1 MPARAQRCARSRSAC
16 ARNAD
21 ARERPA
27 SGRVRRRRPRAS
39 TRPTI
44 EDHAMSHV
52 TNLKCRECGQ
62 EYPIK
67 PLHVCEDCFGP
78 LEVIYDYAA
87 IRAAASRAAIGS
99 RPHNL
104 WRYRELLPFDGEPE
118 AGPFSGFTPLLHARR
133 LGAELGLKKLY
144 IKDDTVNHPT
154 LSYKDRVVSVAITKA
169 RDFGFTTVSC
179 ASTGNLATAV
189 AAHAARAGLR
199 SVIFMPEGVESG
211 KIVGSSIYGA
221 RVITIRGNYD
231 DVNRLCSEIADKY
244 GWAFVNIN
252 LRPYYTEG
260 AKTFGFEVAEQ
271 LGWKLPQHIVLPTA
285 GGTILPKVAKAFK
298 ELKEVGLVHGGEFK
312 IHCAQAAGSAPV
324 VHALHKNTDLITP
337 VKPDTIAKSI
347 AIGNP
352 ADGFY
357 VLRAVRESGGWGEA
371 AADAEIIVVFKVLA
385 RTEGIFAE
393 PAGGTTLAV
402 ALKLIASGRIKTDE
416 SVVVSITGNGYKT
429 LEAVAQSIEPP
440 LVIEAR
446 LKDFD
451 AIYERLGD
459 GKRSLKGA
467 A

>member
-1 MPARAQRCARSRSAC
+1 VLLKQTLLPDALRQRPF
-16 ARNAD
+16 N
-21 ARERPA
+21 E
-27 SGRVRRRRPRAS
+27 G
-39 TRPTI
+39 
-44 EDHAMSHV
+44 AMSYV

-62 EYPIK
+62 EYPIS
-67 PLHVCEDCFGP
+67 PLHVCETCFGP
-78 LEVIYDYAA
+78 LEVGYDYAK
-87 IRAAASRAAIGS
+87 IRAAISRAAIER

-104 WRYRELLPFDGEPE
+104 WRYRELLPVEGEPQI
-118 AGPFSGFTPLLHARR
+118 GPNSGFTPLLRAER

-144 IKDDTVNHPT
+144 LKDDTVNHPT
-154 LSYKDRVVSVAITKA
+154 LSYKDRVVSVAISKA
-169 RDFGFTTVSC
+169 REFGFTTVSC

-189 AAHAARAGLR
+189 AAHAARAGLNC
-199 SVIFMPEGVESG
+199 VIFMPEGVESG
-211 KIVGSSIYGA
+211 KIVGSTIYGA

-271 LGWKLPQHIVLPTA
+271 LGWRTPDHIVLPTA
-285 GGTILPKVAKAFK
+285 GGTILPKVAKGFK
-298 ELKEVGLVHGGEFK
+298 EFKEVGLLRESEFK

-324 VHALHKNTDLITP
+324 VHALHKGTDLITP

-357 VLRAVRESGGWGEA
+357 VLKAVRESGGWGDVA
-371 AADAEIIVVFKVLA
+371 TDPEIIEAIKLLA
-385 RTEGIFAE
+385 CTEGIFAE

-402 ALKLIASGRIKTDE
+402 AMKLVAQKRIKPDE

-429 LEAVAQSIEPP
+429 LEAVAQSIEQPFI
-440 LVIEAR
+440 IEAR
-446 LKDFD
+446 LREFD
-451 AIYERLGD
+451 ALYERLG
-459 GKRSLKGA
+459 GTRRALAGA

>member
-1 MPARAQRCARSRSAC
+1 
-16 ARNAD
+16 
-21 ARERPA
+21 
-27 SGRVRRRRPRAS
+27 
-39 TRPTI
+39 
-44 EDHAMSHV
+44 MSYV

-62 EYPIK
+62 EYAVE
-67 PLHVCEDCFGP
+67 PLHVCETCFGP
-78 LEVIYDYAA
+78 LEVSYDYAKIKA
-87 IRAAASRAAIGS
+87 DLTQKKIES

-104 WRYRELLPFDGEPE
+104 WRYRELLPVESEPSV
-118 AGPFSGFTPLLHARR
+118 GLNSGFTPLLHAQR
-133 LGAELGLKKLY
+133 LGAELGVKRLY

-154 LSYKDRVVSVAITKA
+154 LSYKDRVVAVAITKA
-169 RDFGFTTVSC
+169 IEFGFKTVSC

-199 SVIFMPEGVESG
+199 CYIFMPEGVEAG
-211 KIVGSSIYGA
+211 KIVGSTIYGA
-221 RVITIRGNYD
+221 QVITIRGNYD

-260 AKTFGFEVAEQ
+260 AKTFGFEIAEQ
-271 LGWKLPQHIVLPTA
+271 LGWRLPDHVVVPTA

-298 ELKEVGLVHGGEFK
+298 ELKDLGLVKGGDFK
-312 IHCAQAAGSAPV
+312 IYSAQAAGAAPV
-324 VHALHKNTDLITP
+324 IHALHKGTDLITP

-357 VLRAVRESGGWGEA
+357 VLRAVRDSGGWGDMA
-371 AADAEIIVVFKVLA
+371 SDAEIVDAIKLLA

-402 ALKLIASGRIKTDE
+402 TLKLLAQKRIKADE
-416 SVVVSITGNGYKT
+416 LVVVSITGNGYKT
-429 LEAVAQSIEPP
+429 LEAVADAIEQPYK
-440 LVIEAR
+440 IEAR

-451 AIYERLGD
+451 ALYEQLGN
-459 GKRSLKGA
+459 GKQKVAGA

>member
-1 MPARAQRCARSRSAC
+1 
-16 ARNAD
+16 
-21 ARERPA
+21 
-27 SGRVRRRRPRAS
+27 
-39 TRPTI
+39 
-44 EDHAMSHV
+44 MSYV
-52 TNLKCRECGQ
+52 TSLKCRECGQ
-62 EYPIK
+62 EYPLS
-67 PLHVCEDCFGP
+67 PLHVCETCFGP
-78 LEVIYDYAA
+78 LEVIYDYVR
-87 IRAAASRAAIGS
+87 IRAAMSRAGVEA

-104 WRYRELLPFDGEPE
+104 WRYRELLPVEGEPDI
-118 AGPFSGFTPLLHARR
+118 GPNSGFTPLVRAER

-154 LSYKDRVVSVAITKA
+154 LSYKDRVVAVAITKA
-169 RDFGFTTVSC
+169 REFGFKTVSC

-189 AAHAARAGLR
+189 AAHAARAGLNC
-199 SVIFMPEGVESG
+199 VIFMPEGVEAG
-211 KIVGSSIYGA
+211 KIVGSTIYGA

-271 LGWKLPQHIVLPTA
+271 LGWRLPQHIVVPTA

-298 ELKEVGLVHGGEFK
+298 ELKEVGLLRGGECK
-312 IHCAQAAGSAPV
+312 VHCAQAAGSAPV
-324 VHALHKNTDLITP
+324 IAALHKGTDLIEP
-337 VKPDTIAKSI
+337 VKPHTIAKSI

-357 VLRAVRESGGWGEA
+357 VLRAVRESGGWGDSA
-371 AADAEIIVVFKVLA
+371 SDPEIIDAIKLLA

-402 ALKLIASGRIKTDE
+402 AIKLVAQKRIAADE
-416 SVVVSITGNGYKT
+416 TVVVSITGNGYKT
-429 LEAVAQSIEPP
+429 LEAVAGAIVEPYI
-440 LVIEAR
+440 IEAR
-446 LKDFD
+446 LKEFD
-451 AIYERLGD
+451 ALFERLNGTQ
-459 GKRSLKGA
+459 RALAGA